1 MTVFVDAG
9 PLRALVVPRDQHRRR
24 AILIADQLQQDRA
37 SLVTTD
43 YVIDEVFT
51 GLLGDRKAGFYRIRE
66 FDENILQKNM
76 LQIEWMTPK
85 RFLETK
91 IFFLKASKDKQWSF
105 TDCMSYVVMRER
117 KIKTA
122 FSFDEHVRE
131 MGIKLL

>member
-9 PLRALVVPRDQHRRR
+9 PLRALVVPRDQHRQR
-24 AILIADQLQQDRA
+24 AIRIADQLFQEHA
-37 SLVTTD
+37 LLVTTD

-51 GLLGDRKAGFYRIRE
+51 GLLGDRKAGFHRIRE

-85 RFLETK
+85 RFLESK

-105 TDCMSYVVMRER
+105 TDCTSYVVVKGLR
-117 KIKTA
+117 IKTA
-122 FSFDEHVRE
+122 FSFDEHFRE
-131 MGIKLL
+131 MGIKVL